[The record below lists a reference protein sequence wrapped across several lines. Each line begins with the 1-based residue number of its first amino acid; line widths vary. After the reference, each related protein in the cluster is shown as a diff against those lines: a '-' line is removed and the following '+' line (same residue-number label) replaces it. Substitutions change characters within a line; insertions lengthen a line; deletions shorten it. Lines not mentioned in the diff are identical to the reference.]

1 MAFIVSKSRIVGSK
15 TTTTIARLELQ
26 AALTAVRLSKLVEDE
41 YEFNISR
48 RVFWS
53 DSQIVL
59 YWIRK
64 DPNQY
69 KSFVANR
76 LGKIREKSKT
86 DEWRWVPSNE
96 NPADDATRFVQ
107 DAISNTSRWFQG
119 PNFLNFDGSH

>member
-1 MAFIVSKSRIVGSK
+1 MAFTVSKSRIVGSK
-15 TTTTIARLELQ
+15 TTTTIPRLELQ

-41 YEFNISR
+41 HEFKISC

-76 LGKIREKSKT
+76 LGEIRKKSKT
-86 DEWRWVPSNE
+86 TKAGGSKVP
-96 NPADDATRFVQ
+96 TF
-107 DAISNTSRWFQG
+107 
-119 PNFLNFDGSH
+119 